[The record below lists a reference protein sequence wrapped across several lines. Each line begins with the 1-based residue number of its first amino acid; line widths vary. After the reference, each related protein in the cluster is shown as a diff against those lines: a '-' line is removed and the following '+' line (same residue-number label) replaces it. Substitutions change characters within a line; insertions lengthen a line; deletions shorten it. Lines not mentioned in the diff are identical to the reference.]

1 MRGKVP
7 GSTCCDKKCFYDTN
21 KQVRLHLQHQPLGK
35 MALGKKEVVTVPW
48 FSWFLD
54 FVPSYLEMVPGYLGV
69 VPVNSIG
76 VPGYLSLSVVTWSGP
91 W

>member
-1 MRGKVP
+1 
-7 GSTCCDKKCFYDTN
+7 
-21 KQVRLHLQHQPLGK
+21 
-35 MALGKKEVVTVPW
+35 MALGKKEVVMVPL
-48 FSWFLD
+48 FLD

>member
-1 MRGKVP
+1 
-7 GSTCCDKKCFYDTN
+7 
-21 KQVRLHLQHQPLGK
+21 
-35 MALGKKEVVTVPW
+35 MALGKKEVVMVPW
-48 FSWFLD
+48 FPWFLD